1 MTLLQDERR
10 IRRPMN
16 AFMCWAKTE
25 RKRMAELY
33 PDHHNAELSKM
44 LGKEISE
51 YLVFEL
57 SSLPAV

>member
-1 MTLLQDERR
+1 
-10 IRRPMN
+10 MN